1 MSLWKRSIRAGLGL
15 QKVFAKK
22 KFSIILKP
30 VTATSGQT
38 PPLNPK
44 LKRAAAPKVRR
55 FFD

>member
-55 FFD
+55 FF